1 MKQLTVVV
9 LGGSGFV
16 GRHVVARLA
25 CASHRVIIPT
35 RSRDRARH
43 LILLPTV
50 DVVEA
55 DVHDEAMLSR
65 LTRGADAAI
74 NLVGILHERNRGDFD
89 RVHIELARKLVAA
102 CRTSGVPRLLHMS
115 ALNADPE
122 GPSRYLRSK
131 GTAEALVAE
140 SGLEWT
146 IFRPSVIFGREDA
159 FLNMFAKLERLLPL
173 VALACPDARFQPV
186 YVGDVAHAFVR
197 AIDDDHT
204 HAQRYGLC
212 GPEVYRL
219 CDLVAYVGKLT
230 GHERPILPLGPGLSR
245 LQARLL
251 ELLPGPLMS
260 RDNLDSMK
268 KDSVCECAFPDVF
281 GIAPTSLEAIAPNY
295 LSPAATRSR
304 YDKLRTQTPPR

>member
-1 MKQLTVVV
+1 MNQLTVVV

-16 GRHVVARLA
+16 GRHVVARLVS
-25 CASHRVIIPT
+25 ASHRVVIPT

-50 DVVEA
+50 DVVET
-55 DVHDEAMLSR
+55 DVHDEAMLSH

-131 GTAEALVAE
+131 GAAEALVAA

-146 IFRPSVIFGREDA
+146 IFRPSVIFGREES
-159 FLNMFAKLERLLPL
+159 FLNMFAKLERLLP
-173 VALACPDARFQPV
+173 VIALACPHARFQPV
-186 YVGDVAHAFVR
+186 YVGDVAHAFVQ
-197 AIDDDHT
+197 AIDDDRT
-204 HAQRYGLC
+204 HAQRYALC
-212 GPEVYRL
+212 GPEVYPLR
-219 CDLVAYVGKLT
+219 DLVAYVGKLT
-230 GHERPILPLGPGLSR
+230 GHERPILPLGPGLSQ
-245 LQARLL
+245 LQARVL

-260 RDNLDSMK
+260 RDNLASMK
-268 KDSVCECAFPDVF
+268 KDNVCECGFP
-281 GIAPTSLEAIAPNY
+281 GIGVAVV
-295 LSPAATRSR
+295 TR
-304 YDKLRTQTPPR
+304 P